1 AARRLRARVLPAAAL
16 LPRPLRGR
24 ARLLPQPPPSRS
36 VLGLTGDSSP
46 KAALRCGFFVVF
58 LARNAGVYSGHS
70 PGLLDQRRFAMA
82 FVEWVMQGTQ
92 VSHCNCNIGCPCQFN
107 ALPTHGNCRAYMFMQ
122 IDKGH
127 YGNVKLDGVR
137 WGGMFMWPGPIH
149 EGNGTAMVVVDQSA
163 TPEQKAAIEAVASG
177 QDTDP
182 GSLITQV
189 FSTTLTKVLPTQVKP
204 IELKIDMQKRT
215 ARVKVDGL
223 VEGNS
228 ESIKNPITGEPHV
241 VSV

>member
-1 AARRLRARVLPAAAL
+1 
-16 LPRPLRGR
+16 
-24 ARLLPQPPPSRS
+24 
-36 VLGLTGDSSP
+36 
-46 KAALRCGFFVVF
+46 
-58 LARNAGVYSGHS
+58 
-70 PGLLDQRRFAMA
+70 MA

-107 ALPTHGNCRAYMFMQ
+107 ALPSHGNCRAYMFMQ

-127 YGNVKLDGVR
+127 YGKVKLDGVR
-137 WGGMFMWPGPIH
+137 WGAMFMWPGPIH
-149 EGNGTAMVVVDQSA
+149 EGNGTAMVVVDKSA

-241 VSV
+241 VSVKLPNGFEYDEAQFLVGKAKTSGPIELNFSDTHAHIAKAHWSTHGVVR

>member
-1 AARRLRARVLPAAAL
+1 
-16 LPRPLRGR
+16 
-24 ARLLPQPPPSRS
+24 
-36 VLGLTGDSSP
+36 
-46 KAALRCGFFVVF
+46 
-58 LARNAGVYSGHS
+58 
-70 PGLLDQRRFAMA
+70 MA
-82 FVEWVMQGTQ
+82 FVDWVMQGTQ

-107 ALPTHGNCRAYMFMQ
+107 ALPSHGNCRAYMFMQ

-127 YGNVKLDGVR
+127 YGKTKLDGVR

-149 EGNGTAMVVVDQSA
+149 EGNGAAMVVVDQSA

-177 QDTDP
+177 HDTDP

-189 FSTTLTKVLPTQVKP
+189 FSTTLVKVLPTQQKP
-204 IELKIDMQKRT
+204 IDLAIDMKKRT

-223 VEGNS
+223 LNAAS

-241 VSV
+241 VSVKLPNGFEYDEAQFLIGDSKTQGAIELNFNGTHSHIAKAHWGTHGVVR